1 MFQARRLNA
10 LWTLNK
16 TPVSLLN
23 TLGIF
28 VFRIMRAFLHFR
40 YVLVIPLFQRSF
52 PETQFVLRENP
63 PNLQLLNPEI
73 DYQIPM
79 GSLGRWLRADED
91 SFKQSKTTLPDSLC

>member
-1 MFQARRLNA
+1 
-10 LWTLNK
+10 
-16 TPVSLLN
+16 
-23 TLGIF
+23 
-28 VFRIMRAFLHFR
+28 MRAFLHFR

-63 PNLQLLNPEI
+63 PNLQLLNPDI

-79 GSLGRWLRADED
+79 GSLGRWLRTDED